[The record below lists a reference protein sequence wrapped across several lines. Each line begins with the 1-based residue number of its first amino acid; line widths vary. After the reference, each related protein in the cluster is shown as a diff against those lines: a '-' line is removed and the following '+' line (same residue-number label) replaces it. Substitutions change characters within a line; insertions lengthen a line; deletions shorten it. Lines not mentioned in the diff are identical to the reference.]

1 MVPEIAG
8 AALRRLAAPLRVA
21 WRRNWFYRRLLKG
34 RLSDRVLFHPDD
46 GLPRRLEEADAL
58 LHGRFRFAGQSVD
71 VSEGSV
77 FDKPAPGPEWL
88 EALHGFAWLPP
99 LAGAGGEAARAL
111 ATNLVAQWVKRYP
124 RYSEPEWAPEVMAR
138 RLINLFVHS
147 RFLIPNSDVLWRS
160 KLFVSLR
167 EQSRQLARIAAK
179 APEGFARFEVAT
191 ALALSGICL
200 DDSPRRQQQGIA
212 RLEAEIAAQV
222 LPDGG
227 YADRSPESLFH
238 AYRHLMMVL
247 DALGATNHPIP
258 PLLLSAHDRMA
269 TMLRFFRHGDE
280 ALAVFNGGHECDKR
294 ALSALLA
301 RDQVRGM
308 PFAYAPHS
316 KFQRLAAAK
325 AYLVMDCGT
334 LPQGVY
340 ANTAHAGCLA
350 FEFSAGP
357 QRLVVNCG
365 SSSRWNGALRG
376 TSAHS
381 TVTLADTSIAAVLSQ
396 GLARRLVGAR
406 MLGGPHTVTSER
418 RETPRDWQVEARHD
432 GYLRSF
438 GIVHER
444 RLTLDRDGQ
453 TLTGGDTLLPRHRR
467 KEPVP
472 YALRFHIH
480 PDVRVSPSQG
490 GDVLLKLPNGEGWR
504 FRSGVEAAIEESIYM
519 GGENAR
525 KCEQL
530 VVSGT
535 VGAEPVEIAWVFERI
550 GVS

>member
-1 MVPEIAG
+1 
-8 AALRRLAAPLRVA
+8 
-21 WRRNWFYRRLLKG
+21 
-34 RLSDRVLFHPDD
+34 
-46 GLPRRLEEADAL
+46 
-58 LHGRFRFAGQSVD
+58 
-71 VSEGSV
+71 
-77 FDKPAPGPEWL
+77 
-88 EALHGFAWLPP
+88 
-99 LAGAGGEAARAL
+99 
-111 ATNLVAQWVKRYP
+111 
-124 RYSEPEWAPEVMAR
+124 
-138 RLINLFVHS
+138 
-147 RFLIPNSDVLWRS
+147 VLWRS

-200 DDSPRRQQQGIA
+200 DDSPRRLQGIS
-212 RLEAEIAAQV
+212 RLEAEITAQV

-238 AYRHLMMVL
+238 AYRHLVMVL

-258 PLLLSAHDRMA
+258 SALLSAHDRMA

-294 ALSALLA
+294 AISALLA
-301 RDQVRGM
+301 RDPVRGM

-316 KFQRLAAAK
+316 KFQRLTAGK
-325 AYLVMDCGT
+325 AYAVMDCGA
-334 LPQGVY
+334 LPHGVY

-365 SSSRWNGALRG
+365 SSPRWNGALRG
-376 TSAHS
+376 TPAHS
-381 TVTLADTSIAAVLSQ
+381 TVTLADTSIAAVLSP
-396 GLARRLVGAR
+396 GLARGLVGAR
-406 MLGGPHTVTSER
+406 MLGGAHTVTSER
-418 RETPRDWQVEARHD
+418 HETEHGWQVEARHD

-453 TLTGGDTLLPRHRR
+453 TLTGGDMLLPQHRR
-467 KEPVP
+467 REPVP

-490 GDVLLKLPNGEGWR
+490 GDILLKLPSGEGWR
-504 FRSGVEAAIEESIYM
+504 FRSGAEATIEESIYM

-530 VVSGT
+530 VVTGT
-535 VGAEPVEIAWVFERI
+535 VGAEAVEIAWVFERI
-550 GVS
+550 GLS

>member
-1 MVPEIAG
+1 MIPEITR
-8 AALRRLAAPLRVA
+8 AACRRLMAPLRIA

-34 RLSDRVLFHPDD
+34 RLSDRILFYAND
-46 GLPRRLEEADAL
+46 GLPRRLEEADTL

-77 FDKPAPGPEWL
+77 FDKPAPSSEWL
-88 EALHGFAWLPP
+88 EALHGFVWLPH
-99 LAGAGGEAARAL
+99 LDGAGGEAARAL
-111 ATNLVAQWVKRYP
+111 ATNLIAQWVKRYP
-124 RYSEPEWAPEVMAR
+124 RYAEPEWAPEVMAR
-138 RLINLFVHS
+138 RLINLFAHS
-147 RFLIPNSDVLWRS
+147 RFVMPNSDVLWRS

-167 EQSRQLARIAAK
+167 DQSRQLARIATK
-179 APEGFARFEVAT
+179 APEGFSRFEVAT

-200 DDSPRRQQQGIA
+200 DDSPRRQQQGIM
-212 RLEAEIAAQV
+212 RLEAEIAAQI

-247 DALGATNHPIP
+247 DALGATNQPIS

-269 TMLRFFRHGDE
+269 TMLRFFRHSDE

-308 PFAYAPHS
+308 PFGYAPHS

-325 AYLVMDCGT
+325 TYVVMDCGA

-350 FEFSAGP
+350 FEFSVGP

-365 SSSRWNGALRG
+365 SSPRWNGALRG

-381 TVTLADTSIAAVLSQ
+381 TVTLADSSMATVLSE

-406 MLGGPHTVTSER
+406 MLGGPHAVTSER
-418 RETPRDWQVEARHD
+418 RETQYGWQVEARHD
-432 GYLRSF
+432 GYLKRF
-438 GIVHER
+438 GIIHER
-444 RLTLDRDGQ
+444 RLTLERDGQ
-453 TLTGGDTLLPRHRR
+453 ALTGGDTLLPGHRR

-490 GDVLLKLPNGEGWR
+490 GDILLKLPNGEGWR
-504 FRSGVEAAIEESIYM
+504 FRSGAAAAIEESIYM

-530 VVSGT
+530 VIAGT
-535 VGAEPVEIAWVFERI
+535 VGADAVEIAWVFERI
-550 GVS
+550 GLS

>member
-1 MVPEIAG
+1 MVPEIVRAT
-8 AALRRLAAPLRVA
+8 LRQLMAPLRVA

-34 RLSDRVLFHPDD
+34 RLSDRILYHPNDS
-46 GLPRRLEEADAL
+46 LPRRLEEADAL
-58 LHGRFRFAGQSVD
+58 LRGRFRFADASVD
-71 VSEGSV
+71 VTEGSI
-77 FDKPAPGPEWL
+77 FDKAAPSLSWC

-99 LAGAGGEAARAL
+99 LSGAGGEAARAL
-111 ATNLVAQWVKRYP
+111 ATNLVAQWVKRYT

-138 RLINLFVHS
+138 RLINLFAHS
-147 RFLIPNSDVLWRS
+147 RFLMPNSDVLWRS

-167 EQSRQLARIAAK
+167 EQSRQLARTAAR
-179 APEGFARFEVAT
+179 APEGFARFEAAT

-200 DDSPRRQQQGIA
+200 DDSPRRQQLGIA
-212 RLEAEIAAQV
+212 RLEAEIAAQI

-247 DALGATNHPIP
+247 EALGATNHPVP
-258 PLLLSAHDRMA
+258 QLLLSAHDRMA

-280 ALAVFNGGHECDKR
+280 ALAVFNGGHECDRR

-325 AYLVMDCGT
+325 TYVVMDCGG

-350 FEFSAGP
+350 FELSAGA

-365 SSSRWNGALRG
+365 SSSRWDGALRG
-376 TSAHS
+376 TPAHS
-381 TVTLADTSIAAVLSQ
+381 TVTLADTSIAPVLSQ
-396 GLARRLVGAR
+396 GFARRLVGAR
-406 MLGGPHTVTSER
+406 MLGGPHTVTSQR
-418 RETPRDWQVEARHD
+418 HETEHGWQVEARHD
-432 GYLRSF
+432 GYLKLF

-444 RLTLDRDGQ
+444 RLTLASDGL
-453 TLTGGDTLLPRHRR
+453 TLTGSDVLLPEHRR
-467 KEPVP
+467 KQPVP

-490 GDVLLKLPNGEGWR
+490 GGVLLKLPNGEGWR
-504 FRSGVEAAIEESIYM
+504 FRSGVAAAIEESIYI

-530 VVSGT
+530 VITGT

>member
-1 MVPEIAG
+1 MIPEVVR
-8 AALRRLAAPLRVA
+8 AALRRFLAPFRVA

-34 RLSDRVLFHPDD
+34 RLSDRILFHPNDC
-46 GLPRRLEEADAL
+46 LPRRLEEADAL
-58 LHGRFRFAGQSVD
+58 LHGRFRFAGHSVD

-77 FDKPAPGPEWL
+77 FDKPAASPEWR
-88 EALHGFAWLPP
+88 EALHSFVWLPP

-147 RFLIPNSDVLWRS
+147 RFLMPNSDVLWRS

-179 APEGFARFEVAT
+179 APDGFARFEVAT

-200 DDSPRRQQQGIA
+200 DDSPRRRQQGIS
-212 RLEAEIAAQV
+212 RLEAEISAQV

-258 PLLLSAHDRMA
+258 SALLSAHDRMA

-294 ALSALLA
+294 AISALLA
-301 RDQVRGM
+301 RDPVRGM

-316 KFQRLAAAK
+316 KFQRLTAAK
-325 AYLVMDCGT
+325 AYAVMDCGA
-334 LPQGVY
+334 LPHGVY

-376 TSAHS
+376 TPAHS
-381 TVTLADTSIAAVLSQ
+381 TVTLADTSISAVLSQ
-396 GLARRLVGAR
+396 GLVRRLVGAR

-418 RETPRDWQVEARHD
+418 HETQHGWQVEARHD
-432 GYLRSF
+432 GYLKPF
-438 GIVHER
+438 GIIHER

-453 TLTGGDTLLPRHRR
+453 TLTGGDMLLPQHRR
-467 KEPVP
+467 REPVP

-490 GDVLLKLPNGEGWR
+490 GDILLKLPSGEGWR
-504 FRSGVEAAIEESIYM
+504 FRSGAEATIEESIYM

-530 VVSGT
+530 VVTGT
-535 VGAEPVEIAWVFERI
+535 VGAEAVEIAWVFERI
-550 GVS
+550 GLS